1 MNKKQ
6 KGVYI
11 YFLLLPFIDVI
22 TSLIVRLTD
31 LNVSLGMIVKGLTLL
46 FITIYIFF
54 YSKSNYKKRSIQYII
69 LLFVYLLLYFLF
81 KIPIFSLSFF
91 VNEMSIFCHYF
102 YFPVMLVGIFNLFD
116 DIGIDNKLIHKI
128 LIINSICYCILL
140 LIPLISGTAF
150 SSYSSSDYL
159 GNNGWFFAANEIG
172 TITILL
178 LSSQLY
184 FLKPNKK
191 YRIFIFCL
199 ILFSITF
206 IGTKVSFIGM
216 IIMTILIAVFL
227 IIKWKKEVYL
237 TSFLLILSALG
248 IGLISPTIINFNTRV
263 QNIDEVE
270 TKNIRRLDEFIE
282 KAALLKTIRLAL
294 NGRED
299 FFATNLYVYNHSK
312 ISNKFLGIGW
322 TDWEEIDYDCEPKL
336 IEIDYLDIFI
346 HYGIIGLVVYF
357 LPLIYFFRRVII
369 NKHKKSAY
377 FKYNLIVFMLG
388 IAISSFAGHTLSA
401 PAVSIY
407 LILIFY
413 LLYKSLKGKGV
424 NEKDSDFY

>member
-22 TSLIVRLTD
+22 TSLIVRLTN
-31 LNVSLGMIVKGLTLL
+31 LNISLGMIVKGLTLV

-54 YSKSNYKKRSIQYII
+54 YSKSNYKKRSIQYMI
-69 LLFVYLLLYFLF
+69 LLLGYLVLYILF
-81 KIPIFSLSFF
+81 KKSIFGLNIF

-102 YFPVMLVGIFNLFD
+102 YFPIMLIGILNLFD
-116 DIGIDNKLIHKI
+116 DWNIDNKLIHKI
-128 LIINSICYCILL
+128 LIINSICYAILL

-184 FLKPNKK
+184 FLKPDKK
-191 YRIFIFCL
+191 WRILIFSL

-206 IGTKVSFIGM
+206 IGTKVSFMGM
-216 IIMTILIAVFL
+216 IIVTILIVIFL
-227 IIKWKKEVYL
+227 IIKWRKEIYL
-237 TSFLLILSALG
+237 TSILLVLLVLG
-248 IGLISPTIINFNTRV
+248 IGLVSPTIINFNMRV

-270 TKNIRRLDEFIE
+270 TRNIRRLDEFIE
-282 KAALLKTIRLAL
+282 NETLLKTIKLAL

-299 FFATNLYVYNHSK
+299 FFVTNLYVYNHGK

-322 TDWEEIDYDCEPKL
+322 NDWEEINYDCEPKL

-346 HYGIIGLVVYF
+346 HYGIIGFIVYF
-357 LPLIYFFRRVII
+357 LPLIYFFRQIVV
-369 NKHKKSAY
+369 NKHKKSVY
-377 FKYNLIVFMLG
+377 FKYNLIVFILG
-388 IAISSFAGHTLSA
+388 IVISSFAGHTLSA

-413 LLYKSLKGKGV
+413 LLYRSGNDV